1 MSLFQLSWVNRF
13 GVLNSGSL
21 WNIKVTKP
29 SKTFPNHRN
38 HVFETSDSS
47 AVGGTSPWES
57 FAAWRVV
64 FGSNVMAKPLVSWN
78 AGACVKHSQR
88 PPGSF
93 SDACS
98 ELLILCKIFEESEN
112 KTLKM
117 QWKCSLD
124 EMKTKPWNLV
134 GVSRLFLMTK
144 MSVSPIFFELKRF
157 NENLQKNER
166 QSCKLYTFTTYKQQN
181 IRPSHG
187 YPVKGHKVGP
197 YQL

>member
-29 SKTFPNHRN
+29 SKTFPNHLPRIWN
-38 HVFETSDSS
+38 LRFF
-47 AVGGTSPWES
+47 GCWWTSPWGS

-88 PPGSF
+88 PLDPFQMHAVS
-93 SDACS
+93 SWVYAN
-98 ELLILCKIFEESEN
+98 LWRIWKQNTEN
-112 KTLKM
+112 AM
-117 QWKCSLD
+117 KCSLD
-124 EMKTKPWNLV
+124 EMKTKPWNL
-134 GVSRLFLMTK
+134 GWCFLILFLWLKWTYH
-144 MSVSPIFFELKRF
+144 PYFFELKRF

-166 QSCKLYTFTTYKQQN
+166 QSCKLYTFTTYKRQN

-197 YQL
+197 Y